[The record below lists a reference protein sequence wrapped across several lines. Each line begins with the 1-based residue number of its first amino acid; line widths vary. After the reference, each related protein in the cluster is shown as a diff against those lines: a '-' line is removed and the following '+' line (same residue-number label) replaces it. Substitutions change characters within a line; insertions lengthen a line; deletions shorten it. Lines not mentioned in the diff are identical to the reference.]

1 MFDVNKIRQ
10 DFPMLKNNSNVIY
23 FDSAA
28 TSLKPQSVIDA
39 VNNFY
44 THGTSNIHRGD
55 YDISFTTSKAYDN
68 ARVTLK
74 EFINAEKVEE
84 IVFTS
89 GDTES
94 LNTVTRGYMEN
105 YLTKGDVILTTELE
119 HASSILPLYKV
130 CDRVGAQFKLIKLNE
145 DGSFNLN
152 NLEEL
157 LKEGNVKFVCVTYVS
172 NVLGLINPIKEIV
185 QLAHKYNSLVLVDG
199 AQAVPH
205 IKVDVKGLDVDFMTF
220 SGHKMLGTS
229 GVGVLYGKLDLLDKT
244 EPLMQGGGANA
255 RFDNCGNIILKKT
268 PTKFEA
274 GTPNIEGVIGM
285 AEAAKYL
292 MNIGMEEIHQNDSKL
307 VRYAI
312 DELSKLENVEVYNPT
327 SECSLVTFNVKGIF
341 AQDAASYL
349 NANGI
354 CVRSGNHCAKILHNV
369 IGSTETIRASLYFY
383 NTKEEVD
390 KFIKVVSET
399 TLEKCI
405 GAVI

>member
-1 MFDVNKIRQ
+1 MFDVNKVRA
-10 DFPMLKNNSNVIY
+10 DFPMIKNNENVIY

-28 TSLKPQSVIDA
+28 TSLKPQRVIDA
-39 VNNFY
+39 INHFY
-44 THGTSNIHRGD
+44 NYGTSNIHRGD
-55 YDISFTTSKAYDN
+55 YDISFKTSKTYDDV
-68 ARVTLK
+68 RKIVK
-74 EFINAEKVEE
+74 EFINAEKQEE

-94 LNTVTRGYMEN
+94 LNTVTRGYMESH
-105 YLTKGDVILTTELE
+105 LKKGDVILTSELE

-130 CDRVGAQFKLIKLNE
+130 CEKTGAEFKLIKLNE
-145 DGSFNLN
+145 DGSFNLDN
-152 NLEEL
+152 YSKMFE
-157 LKEGNVKFVCVTYVS
+157 EGNVKFVCLTYVS
-172 NVLGLINPIKEIV
+172 NVLGLVNPVKEIV
-185 QLAHKYNSLVLVDG
+185 KIAHDNNALVLIDA

-205 IKVDVKGLDVDFMTF
+205 IKVDVKDLDVDFLTF
-220 SGHKMLGTS
+220 SAHKMLGPS
-229 GVGVLYGKLDLLDKT
+229 GVGVLYGKIELLDET
-244 EPLMQGGGANA
+244 EPLMMGGGANA

-274 GTPNIEGVIGM
+274 GTPNIEGVIGLG
-285 AEAAKYL
+285 EACKYL
-292 MNIGMEEIHQNDSKL
+292 MDISMEEIHSNDSAL
-307 VRYAI
+307 VKYAI
-312 DELSKLENVEVYNPT
+312 EELSKLENVEVYNPK
-327 SECSLVTFNVKGIF
+327 SECSLVTFNIKGIF

-369 IGSTETIRASLYFY
+369 IGATETIRASLYFY
-383 NTKEEVD
+383 NTKEEID